1 MNWRVLTQSYTA
13 IPMLL
18 LAILA
23 MMILPLPGWLLDV
36 LFTFNIVLAV
46 LVLLV
51 SVSARRPLDFSVFP
65 TVLLVAT
72 LMRLSLNVASTRVVL
87 LHGHEGHEAAGKVIQ
102 AFGEVVIG
110 GNYVVGLVVFVI
122 LMIINFVVITKGGER
137 ISEVSARFTL
147 DAMPGKQMAI
157 DADLNAGTMD
167 QHQARARRDEIAREA
182 DFYGAMDGAS
192 KFVRGDAIAGLL
204 VLIINLVGGLAIG
217 IFQHS
222 LPVAEAFQ
230 SYALLTI
237 GDGLVAQ
244 IPSLLMS
251 TAAAIIVTRVSDE
264 GEMSDQV
271 GQQILASP
279 RVIYTAAAIMLI
291 LGLVPG
297 MPMLAFLSFA
307 AVLAWAGWSVSKRR
321 VNDPDLDAAQELTRQ
336 MVQSEPQGL
345 EWQDLPPVDAVGIEL
360 GYRLV
365 PLAEADKGAELLAR
379 VRGIRKTLSE
389 QYGFLLPEIRVRDNL
404 QLQPDQY
411 RIKLSGVALAA
422 GNVDCQRLMAISS
435 GETYGVLDGELT
447 QDPAYGM
454 NAVWISPENKAKA
467 LNLGYSVVDSAT
479 VIATHASKL
488 LREQLDSLF
497 GHDEVGKLG
506 QYLATQSP
514 RLAEELNLALTQM
527 QQLRVFRQL
536 LKEQIS
542 LTDIRTIATTL
553 LDASELTKD
562 PVLLASDV
570 RCALKRQIVRQAIG
584 SRDILAA
591 FTLEDRLEQTLLAA
605 MNQSQQ
611 QGKIQLDSFPVDPQL
626 LAQLQQNMPL
636 VKEQLQQQGHA
647 PVLVVMPQL
656 RPLMARYARSFS
668 KGLKV
673 LSYNEIPEDLRVE
686 VIGTLG

>member
-1 MNWRVLTQSYTA
+1 MNWRVLTKSYTA
-13 IPMLL
+13 IPLML

-23 MMILPLPGWLLDV
+23 MMILPLPGWLLDG
-36 LFTFNIVLAV
+36 LFTFNIVLAIM
-46 LVLLV
+46 VLLV

-87 LHGHEGHEAAGKVIQ
+87 LNGHEGNEAAGKVIQ

-157 DADLNAGTMD
+157 DADLNAGIMD
-167 QHQARARRDEIAREA
+167 QHQARARREEISREA

-217 IFQHS
+217 IFQHA

-230 SYALLTI
+230 RYALLTI

-271 GQQILASP
+271 GQQVLASP
-279 RVIYTAAAIMLI
+279 RVIYTAATIMLI

-307 AVLAWAGWSVSKRR
+307 AVLAWTGWRVSLRSQQ
-321 VNDPDLDAAQELTRQ
+321 DPDLEAAEQLSQ
-336 MVQSEPQGL
+336 KLVQPEHQGL
-345 EWQDLPPVDAVGIEL
+345 EWQDLPYVDPIAIEL
-360 GYRLV
+360 GYKLV
-365 PLAEADKGAELLAR
+365 PLAEADKGAELLVR

-411 RIKLSGVALAA
+411 RIKLSAVPMASGQ
-422 GNVDCQRLMAISS
+422 VDCQRLMAISS

-454 NAVWISPENKAKA
+454 NAVWIAPDHKAKA

-488 LREQLDSLF
+488 LREQLDTLF

-506 QYLATQSP
+506 QYLATLSP
-514 RLAEELNLALTQM
+514 RLAEELNLALSQM

-536 LKEQIS
+536 LREQVS

-553 LDASELTKD
+553 LDSSELTKD
-562 PVLLASDV
+562 PVLLAADV
-570 RCALKRQIVRQAIG
+570 RCALKRQIVRQVIG
-584 SRDILAA
+584 QREQLAT
-591 FTLEDRLEQTLLAA
+591 FTLDDRLEQTLLAA

-611 QGKIQLDSFPVDPQL
+611 QGKVALDSFPVDPQL
-626 LAQLQQNMPL
+626 LSQLQQHMPL
-636 VKEQLQQQGHA
+636 VKEQLQQQGHP

-656 RPLMARYARSFS
+656 RPLLARYAASFA
-668 KGLKV
+668 KGLRV
-673 LSYNEIPEDLRVE
+673 LSYNEIPEELRVE

>member
-1 MNWRVLTQSYTA
+1 MNWRVLTKSYTA
-13 IPMLL
+13 IPLML

-23 MMILPLPGWLLDV
+23 MMILPLPGWLLDG
-36 LFTFNIVLAV
+36 LFTFNIVL
-46 LVLLV
+46 
-51 SVSARRPLDFSVFP
+51 
-65 TVLLVAT
+65 VAT
-72 LMRLSLNVASTRVVL
+72 LLRLSLTVASTRVVL
-87 LHGHEGHEAAGKVIQ
+87 LNGHEGNEAAGKVIQ

-157 DADLNAGTMD
+157 DADLNAGIMD
-167 QHQARARRDEIAREA
+167 QHQARARREEISREA

-217 IFQHS
+217 IFQHA

-230 SYALLTI
+230 RYALLTI

-271 GQQILASP
+271 GQQVLASP
-279 RVIYTAAAIMLI
+279 RVIYTAATIMLI

-307 AVLAWAGWSVSKRR
+307 AVLAWTGWRVSLRR
-321 VNDPDLDAAQELTRQ
+321 QQDPDLEAAEQLSQ
-336 MVQSEPQGL
+336 KLVQPEHQGL
-345 EWQDLPPVDAVGIEL
+345 EWQDLPYVDPIAIEL
-360 GYRLV
+360 GYKLV
-365 PLAEADKGAELLAR
+365 PLAEADKGAELLVR

-411 RIKLSGVALAA
+411 RIKLSAVPMASGQ
-422 GNVDCQRLMAISS
+422 VDCQRLMAISS

-454 NAVWISPENKAKA
+454 NAVWIAPDHKAKA

-488 LREQLDSLF
+488 LREQLDTLF

-506 QYLATQSP
+506 QYLATLSP
-514 RLAEELNLALTQM
+514 RLAEELNLALSQM

-536 LKEQIS
+536 LREQVS

-553 LDASELTKD
+553 LDSSELTKD
-562 PVLLASDV
+562 PVLLAADV
-570 RCALKRQIVRQAIG
+570 RCALKRQIVRQVIG
-584 SRDILAA
+584 QREQLAT
-591 FTLEDRLEQTLLAA
+591 FTLDDRLEQTLLAA

-611 QGKIQLDSFPVDPQL
+611 QGKVALDSFPVDPQL
-626 LAQLQQNMPL
+626 LSQLQQHMPL
-636 VKEQLQQQGHA
+636 VKEQLQQQGHP

-656 RPLMARYARSFS
+656 RPLLARYAASFA
-668 KGLKV
+668 KGLRV
-673 LSYNEIPEDLRVE
+673 LSYNEIPEELRVE

>member
-1 MNWRVLTQSYTA
+1 
-13 IPMLL
+13 
-18 LAILA
+18 
-23 MMILPLPGWLLDV
+23 
-36 LFTFNIVLAV
+36 
-46 LVLLV
+46 
-51 SVSARRPLDFSVFP
+51 
-65 TVLLVAT
+65 
-72 LMRLSLNVASTRVVL
+72 
-87 LHGHEGHEAAGKVIQ
+87 
-102 AFGEVVIG
+102 
-110 GNYVVGLVVFVI
+110 
-122 LMIINFVVITKGGER
+122 
-137 ISEVSARFTL
+137 
-147 DAMPGKQMAI
+147 
-157 DADLNAGTMD
+157 
-167 QHQARARRDEIAREA
+167 
-182 DFYGAMDGAS
+182 
-192 KFVRGDAIAGLL
+192 
-204 VLIINLVGGLAIG
+204 
-217 IFQHS
+217 
-222 LPVAEAFQ
+222 
-230 SYALLTI
+230 
-237 GDGLVAQ
+237 
-244 IPSLLMS
+244 MS

-279 RVIYTAAAIMLI
+279 RVIYTAATVMLI

-307 AVLAWAGWSVSKRR
+307 AVLAWTGWSVSKRR
-321 VNDPDLDAAQELTRQ
+321 VQDPALDAAEALTRQ
-336 MVQSEPQGL
+336 MVQPEPQGL
-345 EWQDLPPVDAVGIEL
+345 EWQDLPPVDAVAIEL

-411 RIKLSGVALAA
+411 RIKLSGIPLAS

-435 GETYGVLDGELT
+435 GETYGALDGELT

-454 NAVWISPENKAKA
+454 SAVWISPDNKAKA

-488 LREQLDSLF
+488 LREQLDGLF

-506 QYLATQSP
+506 QHLATQSP

-584 SRDILAA
+584 SRDVLAA
-591 FTLEDRLEQTLLAA
+591 FTLDDRLEQTLLTA
-605 MNQSQQ
+605 MSQSQQ

-636 VKEQLQQQGHA
+636 VKEQLQQQGYA

-656 RPLMARYARSFS
+656 RPLIARYARSFS

>member
-1 MNWRVLTQSYTA
+1 MNWRVLTQSYIG
-13 IPMLL
+13 IPVML

-23 MMILPLPGWLLDV
+23 MMILPLPGWLLDA

-51 SVSARRPLDFSVFP
+51 SVSAKKPLDFSIFP

-87 LHGHEGHEAAGKVIQ
+87 LNGHEGSDAVGKVIQ

-110 GNYVVGLVVFVI
+110 GNYVVGLVVFII

-147 DAMPGKQMAI
+147 DALPGKQMAI
-157 DADLNAGTMD
+157 DADLNAGLLD
-167 QHQARARRDEIAREA
+167 QNQARLRRQEIAREA

-204 VLIINLVGGLAIG
+204 VLIINLIGGLAIG
-217 IFQHS
+217 IFQHA

-230 SYALLTI
+230 RYALLTI

-251 TAAAIIVTRVSDE
+251 TAAAIIVTRVNDE
-264 GEMSDQV
+264 GEMTDQV
-271 GQQILASP
+271 GQQLLASP
-279 RVIYTAAAIMLI
+279 RVIYTGAVIMTI

-297 MPMLAFLSFA
+297 MPTLAFLSFA
-307 AVLAWAGWSVSKRR
+307 AALAWSGWRVSQRKPEEPEL
-321 VNDPDLDAAQELTRQ
+321 VAAEQISRQ
-336 MVQSEPQGL
+336 MDLHESHGL
-345 EWQDLPPVDAVGIEL
+345 EWQDLPALDTVAIEL

-365 PLAEADKGAELLAR
+365 SLAEKEKGAELLAR

-389 QYGFLLPEIRVRDNL
+389 QLGFLLPEVRVRDNL
-404 QLQPDQY
+404 QLQPEQY
-411 RIKLSGVALAA
+411 RILLGGVPLASGQ
-422 GNVDCQRLMAISS
+422 VDCQRLMAISS
-435 GETYGVLDGELT
+435 GETYGSLDGELT
-447 QDPAYGM
+447 RDPAFGM
-454 NAVWISPENKAKA
+454 EAVWISPELKAKA
-467 LNLGYSVVDSAT
+467 LNLGYSVVDAAT
-479 VIATHASKL
+479 VVATHLSKL
-488 LREQLDSLF
+488 LREHLDELF

-506 QYLATQSP
+506 QYLSTQSP
-514 RLAEELNLALTQM
+514 RLGEELNLALTQM
-527 QQLRVFRQL
+527 QQLRVYRQL
-536 LKEQIS
+536 LREQVS

-553 LDASELTKD
+553 LDSSEITKD

-570 RCALKRQIVRQAIG
+570 RCALKRQLVRQAIG
-584 SRDILAA
+584 NRDVLAT
-591 FTLEDRLEQTLLAA
+591 FTLDERLEQTLLAA
-605 MNQSQQ
+605 LNQSQQ
-611 QGKIQLDSFPVDPQL
+611 QGKTALDSFPIDPQL

-656 RPLMARYARSFS
+656 RPLLARYARSFS
-668 KGLKV
+668 RGLKV
-673 LSYNEIPEDLRVE
+673 LSYNEIPEELRVE
-686 VIGTLG
+686 VVGTLG